1 MSDVAQKGTKIVMMN
16 AKVCIFA
23 GKMGAKEFAQLERYA
38 KEGCTI
44 AFMDKDKK
52 LGEKL
57 KKEFKNEYQVTV
69 FFFHGDAESE
79 EDMDLFRGA
88 VHELYGGIDYIICN
102 DGR

>member
-69 FFFHGDAESE
+69 FFSMGTRKVKKIWICFGEQYMNYTE
-79 EDMDLFRGA
+79 E
-88 VHELYGGIDYIICN
+88 
-102 DGR
+102 

>member
-1 MSDVAQKGTKIVMMN
+1 M
-16 AKVCIFA
+16 
-23 GKMGAKEFAQLERYA
+23 ERYA

-44 AFMDKDKK
+44 AFMDEDKK

-57 KKEFKNEYQVTV
+57 KKEFENKHHVIV
-69 FFFHGDAESE
+69 FFFHGNAKSE
-79 EDMDLFRGA
+79 EDMDLFQNA